1 MNSTILQN
9 PYTAILSAIWSAFW
23 GIMKISQGTGNT
35 LADRLHLILSNPKNR
50 HYEYTTDGGAGNP
63 LGLLHLECKDG
74 GVV

>member
-1 MNSTILQN
+1 
-9 PYTAILSAIWSAFW
+9 
-23 GIMKISQGTGNT
+23 MKISQGTGNT